1 VAPGVVEIQLKDG
14 KSMNITCPP
23 GFGADFATLIK
34 KGDKQDI
41 REMGKACKEA
51 DFDTVEGCDSCLT
64 KLLGAAF
71 GQRFEG
77 YTAETYESKGV
88 FTEVPFDKISLINF
102 SNGCPWAQAC
112 AADMV
117 ASIDDKDLAAKFEE
131 MLTKCDGPKP
141 GPDYTNA
148 FAEIQKIFAIAG
160 VPVGPGGAGGPGG
173 PGGVGGVGGDGPTDV
188 PAAGATPD
196 AGPEAVADVVASLA
210 TGPWAQS
217 MAAIAIVAMMIV

>member
-1 VAPGVVEIQLKDG
+1 
-14 KSMNITCPP
+14 MNITCPP
-23 GFGADFATLIK
+23 RFGAGFATLVK

-41 REMGKACKEA
+41 SEMGKACKEA

-64 KLLGAAF
+64 KFVEAAF

-77 YTAETYESKGV
+77 NTAETYESNGV
-88 FTEVPFDKISLINF
+88 FAEVPFDKISLINF
-102 SNGCPWAQAC
+102 SNGCPWAEAC

-117 ASIDDKDLAAKFEE
+117 ASIDDDDLAAKFEE

-148 FAEIQKIFAIAG
+148 FAEIQKIFAIT
-160 VPVGPGGAGGPGG
+160 GGAGGD
-173 PGGVGGVGGDGPTDV
+173 GGDGPTDV

>member
-1 VAPGVVEIQLKDG
+1 MAPGVVEIQLKDG
-14 KSMNITCPP
+14 KPMNITCPP
-23 GFGADFATLIK
+23 MFGAGFATLIK

-41 REMGKACKEA
+41 SEMGKACKEA

-64 KLLGAAF
+64 KYVEAAF

-77 YTAETYESKGV
+77 DTAETYESNGR
-88 FTEVPFDKISLINF
+88 FAEVPFDKISLINF

-112 AADMV
+112 AADMI

-148 FAEIQKIFAIAG
+148 FAEIQKIIAVAG
-160 VPVGPGGAGGPGG
+160 VPGGPGGAGG
-173 PGGVGGVGGDGPTDV
+173 
-188 PAAGATPD
+188 AGE
-196 AGPEAVADVVASLA
+196 AGEAGEAVADVVASLA

>member
-1 VAPGVVEIQLKDG
+1 VEIQLKDG

-23 GFGADFATLIK
+23 RFGAGFATLVK

-41 REMGKACKEA
+41 SEMGKACKEA

-64 KLLGAAF
+64 KFVEAAF

-77 YTAETYESKGV
+77 NTAETYESNGV
-88 FTEVPFDKISLINF
+88 FAEVPFDKISLINF
-102 SNGCPWAQAC
+102 SNGCPWAEAC

-117 ASIDDKDLAAKFEE
+117 ASIDDEDLAAKFEE

-148 FAEIQKIFAIAG
+148 FAEIQKIFAIT
-160 VPVGPGGAGGPGG
+160 GGAGGD
-173 PGGVGGVGGDGPTDV
+173 GGDGPTDV

>member
-1 VAPGVVEIQLKDG
+1 
-14 KSMNITCPP
+14 MNITCPP
-23 GFGADFATLIK
+23 SFVASFAALVK
-34 KGDKQDI
+34 EGDKQEVS
-41 REMGKACKEA
+41 EMVTACKEA

-64 KLLGAAF
+64 KYVEAEFA
-71 GQRFEG
+71 QTFEG
-77 YTAETYESKGV
+77 ETAETYESTGM
-88 FTEVPFDKISLINF
+88 FAEVPFDKISLMNF

-131 MLTKCDGPKP
+131 MLTKCDGPNP

-148 FAEIQKIFAIAG
+148 FAEIQKIFAITRGA
-160 VPVGPGGAGGPGG
+160 GGAGGA
-173 PGGVGGVGGDGPTDV
+173 GGDGSTDV

>member
-1 VAPGVVEIQLKDG
+1 MAPGVVEIQLKDG

-23 GFGADFATLIK
+23 RFGAGFATLVK

-41 REMGKACKEA
+41 SEMGKACKEA
-51 DFDTVEGCDSCLT
+51 DFDTVEGCDSYLT
-64 KLLGAAF
+64 KFVGAF
-71 GQRFEG
+71 GQMFEG
-77 YTAETYESKGV
+77 DTAEAREKLTSAA
-88 FTEVPFDKISLINF
+88 FAEVPFDKISLINF

-148 FAEIQKIFAIAG
+148 FAEIQKIFAIT
-160 VPVGPGGAGGPGG
+160 GGAGGD
-173 PGGVGGVGGDGPTDV
+173 GGDGPTDV

>member
-1 VAPGVVEIQLKDG
+1 MAPGVVEIQLKDG

-23 GFGADFATLIK
+23 RFGAGFATLVK

-41 REMGKACKEA
+41 SEMGKACKEA

-64 KLLGAAF
+64 KFVEAAF

-77 YTAETYESKGV
+77 NTAETYESNGV
-88 FTEVPFDKISLINF
+88 FAEVPFDKISLINF
-102 SNGCPWAQAC
+102 SNGCPWAEAC

-117 ASIDDKDLAAKFEE
+117 ASIDDDDLAAKFEE

-148 FAEIQKIFAIAG
+148 FAEIQKIFAIT
-160 VPVGPGGAGGPGG
+160 GGAGGD
-173 PGGVGGVGGDGPTDV
+173 GGDGPTDV